1 MPNQTPEKSLMR
13 ITDIARIAAAV
24 GLIVSLAGGS
34 LGAQGLS
41 YDMSTMATAPD
52 RTGAVATRT
61 MMAAHGQFASG
72 NSRIDVTQSMAPG
85 GMMGQGTYMITSA
98 SKGTVTSVDPAK
110 HQYTVIDIAEL
121 GKTAND
127 MQTALSGVAKI
138 EIANV
143 KIDVQDLGAGEPL
156 DGYSTFKYRI
166 TQAYTMN
173 MSVMGRTISTPT
185 QSVTEVWV
193 APQLDGLM
201 DPSARPPVA
210 TTTGPMAE
218 LTKQL
223 SVAYAKMRKG
233 LMLKRVSTIESGEGA
248 RKHTT
253 TITTTITNVKRSA
266 ISRSVFEVPA
276 EYTKVELM
284 DAVAAQAAATKRAKP
299 E

>member
-1 MPNQTPEKSLMR
+1 MH
-13 ITDIARIAAAV
+13 ITHIAARTPTYLLVASTAIT
-24 GLIVSLAGGS
+24 GA

-41 YDMSTMATAPD
+41 YDMSTSATGPD
-52 RTGAVATRT
+52 RTGVVATRN

-85 GMMGQGTYMITSA
+85 GMMGEGTYMITRGA
-98 SKGTVTSVDPAK
+98 QGTVTSVDPAK
-110 HQYTVIDIAEL
+110 HQYTMIDIGEL

-127 MQTALSGVAKI
+127 LQASLGGMAKI

-143 KIDVQDLGAGEPL
+143 KVDVQDLGAGEPL
-156 DGYSTFKYRI
+156 EGYATYKYRI
-166 TQAYTMN
+166 TQGYTMN
-173 MSVMGRTISTPT
+173 MIVMGRTMSTPSL
-185 QSVTEVWV
+185 SVTDVWV

-210 TTTGPMAE
+210 AASGPMAE

-223 SVAYAKMRKG
+223 TTAYARMRKG
-233 LMLKRVSTIESGEGA
+233 LMLKRVSTMESGAGA

-253 TITTTITNVKRSA
+253 TVTTTITNVRKSA
-266 ISRSVFEVPA
+266 ISPSVFEVPA
-276 EYTKVELM
+276 GYAKVDLM
-284 DAVAAQAAATKRAKP
+284 DAVTEQAAAAKHGRP